1 MSLTIELPP
10 EVESRLHQEASK
22 RGQQAEEYAR
32 MLLESLL
39 APSGQR
45 PFYETATPEEWV
57 QAFSAWVASHEAT
70 QPPLPPEALTRE
82 HFYGPSR

>member
-10 EVESRLHQEASK
+10 DVESRLQEEASK
-22 RGQQAEEYAR
+22 RGQAAGEYAR
-32 MLLESLL
+32 TLLESLL
-39 APSGQR
+39 LPSGQR

-57 QAFSAWVASHEAT
+57 QAFRAWVASHDTT